1 MTAPPPVRVL
11 IVDDDEIVRAA
22 FSALL
27 ETRDDIAVVGTARD
41 GRDAVHVAA
50 LRRPDVVLMDVRMPI
65 VDGIAAT
72 KVITGTLTPAP
83 RVIVLTTFDLDE
95 YVYDALSA
103 GASGFLHK
111 DVPAATLFEAVRVVA
126 RGEALLTPDVTRRL
140 IDEFAR
146 VRPPFRPDRLAQLT
160 GREVDVLR
168 LLAAGHSNPEIAA
181 GLYISNETVKT
192 HVSSILAKLE
202 ARDRTQAVIAAYE
215 AGLVRPSTG

>member
-1 MTAPPPVRVL
+1 MTAPAPIRVL
-11 IVDDDEIVRAA
+11 IVDDDEIVRAG

-41 GRDAVHVAA
+41 GRDAVHVAGV
-50 LRRPDVVLMDVRMPI
+50 RRPDVILMDVRMPV

-72 KVITGTLTPAP
+72 RLITGTLTPAP

-103 GASGFLHK
+103 GASGFLLK
-111 DVPAATLFEAVRVVA
+111 DVPATTLFEAVRVVA
-126 RGEALLTPDVTRRL
+126 RGDALLTPDVTRRL

-146 VRPPFRPDRLAQLT
+146 VRPRFRPDRLAQLT
-160 GREVDVLR
+160 IRELDVLR

-181 GLYISNETVKT
+181 VLVISNETVKT
-192 HVSSILAKLE
+192 HVSSILSKLE

-215 AGLVRPSTG
+215 AGLVLPGAS